1 MNKLTNLKYLQEY
14 YMVNELLK
22 TQVKDLDEE
31 FYKARR
37 LKLDHDTKEAI
48 KEVDEF
54 LSQHDNY
61 EVTIG
66 TYDYDGYNADRRLNG
81 DGRYALQ
88 DITGSIL
95 VSELID
101 YYMDLDYNTTAMIE
115 ITVRHNDKDY
125 TYYALEYNGYELFYN
140 LIA

>member
-1 MNKLTNLKYLQEY
+1 
-14 YMVNELLK
+14 
-22 TQVKDLDEE
+22 
-31 FYKARR
+31 
-37 LKLDHDTKEAI
+37 
-48 KEVDEF
+48 VDEF
-54 LSQHDNY
+54 LSEHDNY

-66 TYDYDGYNADRRLNG
+66 TYDYDGYNADRMLNG

-101 YYMDLDYNTTAMIE
+101 YYMNLDYNATAMVKIQV
-115 ITVRHNDKDY
+115 THDDSDD
-125 TYYALEYNGYELFYN
+125 TYYGLEYNGYELYYN